1 MKRSPRTFEEQ
12 TECIINTLL
21 TDLLSPRVGVTNR
34 NLCGVDEP
42 DSGEASSFDE
52 AVIVGRLR
60 MIGDQFKSEI
70 ETSAGNVIAA
80 TTGGQAGAVLQH
92 TVHSLCQ
99 AWCTQDSS
107 LAYEKAFLGV
117 SVKLLECV
125 ARVAPEVVKQVA
137 VTVIDTINR
146 NRAICEFIQ
155 GLGGWENLES

>member
-1 MKRSPRTFEEQ
+1 MMATEVLGTERCQNYQ
-12 TECIINTLL
+12 TRVFSLVRVPENFHPLECCDKCVSSVL
-21 TDLLSPRVGVTNR
+21 
-34 NLCGVDEP
+34 
-42 DSGEASSFDE
+42 GEASCFDE

-60 MIGDQFKSEI
+60 MIGDQFRSEI
-70 ETSAGNVIAA
+70 ETSASNVITAM
-80 TTGGQAGAVLQH
+80 TGGQAGAVLQH

-137 VTVIDTINR
+137 VAVIDTING